1 MRLID
6 ENDQQIGIVEIA
18 DAISRAAAAGL
29 DLVEVAPQARPPVCR
44 IMNYGKWKYAQRKK
58 ERKSRT
64 RRHETEMKQ
73 IRIRT
78 PKISEHDLKIKVDH
92 AREFLTRG
100 DRVQFTL
107 RFRGRELA
115 HIEEGEKV
123 LTHIKQGLSEVSR
136 VEQDFRR
143 EGRRVTMLL
152 VPSGKKSA
160 AKAAAKP
167 AAAPKRPAAAKP
179 APVDQPAP
187 PADAAPPPAPPAPP
201 TPDSPPAPPPAPPTS
216 AAE

>member
-1 MRLID
+1 VRLID

-167 AAAPKRPAAAKP
+167 AAAPKRATAAKP
-179 APVDQPAP
+179 ADAAQPASATAAPDATPTTP
-187 PADAAPPPAPPAPP
+187 PAESPPVPNPPA
-201 TPDSPPAPPPAPPTS
+201 SS
-216 AAE
+216 

>member
-1 MRLID
+1 
-6 ENDQQIGIVEIA
+6 
-18 DAISRAAAAGL
+18 
-29 DLVEVAPQARPPVCR
+29 
-44 IMNYGKWKYAQRKK
+44 
-58 ERKSRT
+58 
-64 RRHETEMKQ
+64 MKQ

-92 AREFLTRG
+92 AQEFLMRG

-123 LTHIKQGLSEVSR
+123 LTHIKQGLSDVSR

-152 VPSGKKSA
+152 VPSGKKPA

-167 AAAPKRPAAAKP
+167 AAAAKRAIAAKP
-179 APVDQPAP
+179 AAP
-187 PADAAPPPAPPAPP
+187 DEPAPP
-201 TPDSPPAPPPAPPTS
+201 TPDTPPAPPPAPPTS

>member
-1 MRLID
+1 VRLID
-6 ENDQQIGIVEIA
+6 ENDQQVGIVEIA
-18 DAISRAAAAGL
+18 DALARAAAAGL

-44 IMNYGKWKYAQRKK
+44 IMDYGKWKYAQRKK
-58 ERKSRT
+58 EQRSKT

-123 LTHIKQGLSEVSR
+123 LTNIKQGLSDVSR

-152 VPSGKKSA
+152 VPGGKRPA
-160 AKAAAKP
+160 AKRAAAKP
-167 AAAPKRPAAAKP
+167 AAATKRAT
-179 APVDQPAP
+179 
-187 PADAAPPPAPPAPP
+187 AAPSATAAPPAPPAAPA
-201 TPDSPPAPPPAPPTS
+201 APPPPPS
-216 AAE
+216 SG